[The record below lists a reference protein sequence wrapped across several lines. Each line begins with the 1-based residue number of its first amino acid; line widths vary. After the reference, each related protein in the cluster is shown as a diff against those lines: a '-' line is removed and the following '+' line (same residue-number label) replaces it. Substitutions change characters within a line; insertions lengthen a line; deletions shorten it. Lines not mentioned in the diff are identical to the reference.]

1 MKISRIEVEKMKL
14 GPGQARP
21 YDATRHEMVTHGN
34 EEEFGLEIS
43 GDIVRIKSIA
53 IITNSYYYTK
63 SKTNI

>member
-34 EEEFGLEIS
+34 EEEFGLRLVVILYE
-43 GDIVRIKSIA
+43 
-53 IITNSYYYTK
+53 
-63 SKTNI
+63 